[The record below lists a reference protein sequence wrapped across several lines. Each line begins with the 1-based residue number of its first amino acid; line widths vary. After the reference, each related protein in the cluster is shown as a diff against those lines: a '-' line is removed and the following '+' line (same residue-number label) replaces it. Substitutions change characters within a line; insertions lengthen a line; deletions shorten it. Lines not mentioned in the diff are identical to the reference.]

1 MQSAP
6 WRSRPWSA
14 KSSASARQTFAGRC
28 EQASAPNHPGVPAAA
43 RKSTAPCPLHAGL
56 PHPGRPER
64 PRNSIAGDSM
74 AGRGNCQ
81 GDTLN
86 GGDDHL
92 IRSGIQDCTA
102 DEKCSGRGQ
111 GRGAKPGPGYRGGS
125 RRQPA
130 ILAGQ
135 HTLAVPVCTATRLP
149 LQCLPRMSGFPSSAL
164 LAPARR
170 CRKRTPVGH
179 GLRQSRRRT
188 GDAGTAASQRGKRRG
203 AAKVAWGVSGSSR
216 MRGGS
221 PAWGTGLPAPV
232 FAASRRAGWVVG
244 SRVRSRPCQGV

>member
-1 MQSAP
+1 
-6 WRSRPWSA
+6 
-14 KSSASARQTFAGRC
+14 
-28 EQASAPNHPGVPAAA
+28 
-43 RKSTAPCPLHAGL
+43 
-56 PHPGRPER
+56 
-64 PRNSIAGDSM
+64 M

-86 GGDDHL
+86 GGGDGRL

-111 GRGAKPGPGYRGGS
+111 GGGRNRGPGYRWV
-125 RRQPA
+125 
-130 ILAGQ
+130 
-135 HTLAVPVCTATRLP
+135 HTASLPSSPDSTTSAAPVCTATRLP
-149 LQCLPRMSGFPSSAL
+149 LQCLPRMSGFPPSAL